1 MISLQRVTKTY
12 KNGVTALTDV
22 TVEVDKGEFV
32 FIVGQ
37 SGSGKSTMIRLLLK
51 EEEATKGDIYV
62 GGKNLGK
69 MSSWDVPK
77 LRRNVGTVFQDYKL
91 LTDKTVFDNVAFGL
105 EVIGKQKHVIDQR
118 VPEILEYV
126 GLGDKL
132 NNYPDELSG
141 GEQQR
146 VSIARACVNRPARAA
161 GRRADRQP
169 RPQHQRRHHAP
180 ARQGEPHR
188 HHGRD
193 GHPRSSDRRRDA
205 QARDRARQGQR
216 GARPVAGR
224 LQLMRLEYYFRET
237 AAGLRRN
244 GIVAFAAMS
253 TAFIALFLFGLA
265 LLIARQFD
273 LVIEAWTGNVQVAV
287 YLDDPAR
294 DDTVT
299 AHPDEARGAARGR
312 VDRVLGQGAR
322 PAQQFDT
329 LFEDQEVFQEGVDCE
344 KAIPTS
350 LRINLADPS
359 QFDQITAALGCEADG
374 ATQEIQC
381 TEPGVRDVSDYRDLL
396 DRLTAITRV
405 LSIGVLSIAVIMLAS
420 AIALVANT
428 LRMGMFARRK
438 EIGIMRLVGATN
450 WRIRVPFLIE
460 GLVEALIGAS
470 PRSRPC
476 S

>member
-1 MISLQRVTKTY
+1 
-12 KNGVTALTDV
+12 
-22 TVEVDKGEFV
+22 
-32 FIVGQ
+32 
-37 SGSGKSTMIRLLLK
+37 
-51 EEEATKGDIYV
+51 
-62 GGKNLGK
+62 
-69 MSSWDVPK
+69 
-77 LRRNVGTVFQDYKL
+77 
-91 LTDKTVFDNVAFGL
+91 
-105 EVIGKQKHVIDQR
+105 
-118 VPEILEYV
+118 
-126 GLGDKL
+126 
-132 NNYPDELSG
+132 
-141 GEQQR
+141 
-146 VSIARACVNRPARAA
+146 
-161 GRRADRQP
+161 
-169 RPQHQRRHHAP
+169 
-180 ARQGEPHR
+180 
-188 HHGRD
+188 
-193 GHPRSSDRRRDA
+193 
-205 QARDRARQGQR
+205 
-216 GARPVAGR
+216 
-224 LQLMRLEYYFRET
+224 MRLEYYFRET

-265 LLIARQFD
+265 LLIARQFN

-287 YLDDPAR
+287 YLTDPVR

-299 AHPDEARGAARGR
+299 RIQTKLQELPAVGSIEYWDKDETCAAF
-312 VDRVLGQGAR
+312 DR
-322 PAQQFDT
+322 
-329 LFEDQEVFQEGVDCE
+329 LFENQEVFQEGVDCE

-396 DRLTAITRV
+396 DRLTSITRV

-460 GLVEALIGAS
+460 GLVEALIGAIAALAALFVIKVFFIDQLRGQLQFF
-470 PRSRPC
+470 PLIRNADVLAVAPWILIAAVAVAVIAGTIGMRRFLDV
-476 S
+476 